1 MKTGTRLLILCL
13 LAPAALAENMSLRS
27 GRVLKDAVVVS
38 SGDDF
43 VNIQYTDG
51 VAKVSYKDLTDAQQR
66 DYRMTPDEVKARLDQ
81 RRMEEAA
88 RRKKAE
94 EARKAADEEAR
105 KIRESLSEAERHPRY
120 LEGADISRMFLLMG
134 ELTKVEAEVM
144 ALQWNALELLK
155 LVRFNVH
162 HPHVDVKQFSPAGIK
177 KCVCFLSLR
186 CLGRSG
192 SV

>member
-88 RRKKAE
+88 AHLPWQWLMKCGCWRIPFTRFSLQKALPVYCGRTAPRQKK
-94 EARKAADEEAR
+94 RQ
-105 KIRESLSEAERHPRY
+105 
-120 LEGADISRMFLLMG
+120 G
-134 ELTKVEAEVM
+134 
-144 ALQWNALELLK
+144 
-155 LVRFNVH
+155 
-162 HPHVDVKQFSPAGIK
+162 
-177 KCVCFLSLR
+177 
-186 CLGRSG
+186 
-192 SV
+192 

>member
-88 RRKKAE
+88 RRKKPG
-94 EARKAADEEAR
+94 RR
-105 KIRESLSEAERHPRY
+105 P
-120 LEGADISRMFLLMG
+120 M
-134 ELTKVEAEVM
+134 
-144 ALQWNALELLK
+144 
-155 LVRFNVH
+155 
-162 HPHVDVKQFSPAGIK
+162 K
-177 KCVCFLSLR
+177 KP
-186 CLGRSG
+186 GRSG
-192 SV
+192 SPCLRRSGIPATWKGRIFPACFC

>member
-88 RRKKAE
+88 RRKKA
-94 EARKAADEEAR
+94 
-105 KIRESLSEAERHPRY
+105 
-120 LEGADISRMFLLMG
+120 
-134 ELTKVEAEVM
+134 
-144 ALQWNALELLK
+144 
-155 LVRFNVH
+155 
-162 HPHVDVKQFSPAGIK
+162 
-177 KCVCFLSLR
+177 
-186 CLGRSG
+186 
-192 SV
+192 

>member
-105 KIRESLSEAERHPRY
+105 KGRI
-120 LEGADISRMFLLMG
+120 F
-134 ELTKVEAEVM
+134 
-144 ALQWNALELLK
+144 
-155 LVRFNVH
+155 
-162 HPHVDVKQFSPAGIK
+162 PA
-177 KCVCFLSLR
+177 CF
-186 CLGRSG
+186 C
-192 SV
+192 

>member
-81 RRMEEAA
+81 
-88 RRKKAE
+88 
-94 EARKAADEEAR
+94 
-105 KIRESLSEAERHPRY
+105 PGRY
-120 LEGADISRMFLLMG
+120 G
-134 ELTKVEAEVM
+134 
-144 ALQWNALELLK
+144 N
-155 LVRFNVH
+155 
-162 HPHVDVKQFSPAGIK
+162 P
-177 KCVCFLSLR
+177 CLR
-186 CLGRSG
+186 RSG
-192 SV
+192 IPATWKGRIFPACFC

>member
-120 LEGADISRMFLLMG
+120 LEGADISRMFFADG
-134 ELTKVEAEVM
+134 GTYQGGGGGYGSAVECPGSGPCGFAGRRP
-144 ALQWNALELLK
+144 
-155 LVRFNVH
+155 RFPRKGGSLSGADKR
-162 HPHVDVKQFSPAGIK
+162 HP
-177 KCVCFLSLR
+177 
-186 CLGRSG
+186 
-192 SV
+192 

>member
-94 EARKAADEEAR
+94 EAIPADVQALVDARAAARKAKDFAKADELRAEIEAKGYEVKETRQGTQVR
-105 KIRESLSEAERHPRY
+105 KR
-120 LEGADISRMFLLMG
+120 AD
-134 ELTKVEAEVM
+134 
-144 ALQWNALELLK
+144 
-155 LVRFNVH
+155 
-162 HPHVDVKQFSPAGIK
+162 
-177 KCVCFLSLR
+177 
-186 CLGRSG
+186 
-192 SV
+192 

>member
-81 RRMEEAA
+81 RRMEEKPG
-88 RRKKAE
+88 RRPMKK
-94 EARKAADEEAR
+94 
-105 KIRESLSEAERHPRY
+105 P
-120 LEGADISRMFLLMG
+120 
-134 ELTKVEAEVM
+134 
-144 ALQWNALELLK
+144 
-155 LVRFNVH
+155 
-162 HPHVDVKQFSPAGIK
+162 
-177 KCVCFLSLR
+177 
-186 CLGRSG
+186 GRSG
-192 SV
+192 SPCLRRSGIPATWKGRIFPACFC